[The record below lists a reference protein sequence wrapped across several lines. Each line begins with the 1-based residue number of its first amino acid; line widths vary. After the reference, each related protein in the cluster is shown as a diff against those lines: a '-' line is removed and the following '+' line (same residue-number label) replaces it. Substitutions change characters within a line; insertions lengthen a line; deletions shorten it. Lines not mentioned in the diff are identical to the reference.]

1 MEKLNLISV
10 LTVSEHSVMKD
21 YLVHMNI
28 VTFRLLQTHG
38 KLVLRKLQ
46 LIFSAL

>member
-1 MEKLNLISV
+1 MEKWNLISV
-10 LTVSEHSVMKD
+10 VSEYSIMKD

-28 VTFRLLQTHG
+28 VTLRLLQTHG

-46 LIFSAL
+46 IIFSAL

>member
-10 LTVSEHSVMKD
+10 VGEYIIMKD

-46 LIFSAL
+46 LIISAL